1 MAAALLGAR
10 VQQQL
15 LVPAIRYSSLA
26 PVAQLAAEQR
36 KRGAPRF
43 ACAWTHA
50 FERERRPLT
59 TVLRSAACNQYV
71 VLFVYPSMHSFE
83 RGAGQ
88 KAKEMKTRRGWRRL
102 WTILVSDAR
111 NEDELE
117 TIPKAVRPV
126 ARSVE
131 EWMTSV
137 ATLSRKV

>member
-36 KRGAPRF
+36 RRGAPRF
-43 ACAWTHA
+43 ACAWTQA

-59 TVLRSAACNQYV
+59 TVLHSAACNQYV
-71 VLFVYPSMHSFE
+71 GLFVYPSMHSFVM
-83 RGAGQ
+83 GAGQ
-88 KAKEMKTRRGWRRL
+88 KAKEMKNATRL
-102 WTILVSDAR
+102 WTMLVSDAR

-117 TIPKAVRPV
+117 TIPKAVRPL